1 MLQDVAKNNLSFIIY
16 ECSSFI
22 FVFHYFL
29 KDVKDLRSL
38 SILNILKI
46 VLPFSPERKAKCCT
60 PSMSRKFWQEC
71 IYRSLAVLTLIPY
84 AAAGLRD
91 TKTFYRKYFKNL
103 ILSTLWIAKFQFQNI
118 VTLFLIIGRMRN
130 VVVKNSNSSSLV
142 VVE

>member
-1 MLQDVAKNNLSFIIY
+1 M
-16 ECSSFI
+16 
-22 FVFHYFL
+22 
-29 KDVKDLRSL
+29 KDLRSL
-38 SILNILKI
+38 SILNIFEI
-46 VLPFSPERKAKCCT
+46 VLPFSQERKAKFCT
-60 PSMSRKFWQEC
+60 PLCPESFSKNVFIAVLQE
-71 IYRSLAVLTLIPY
+71 VLTLIPY